1 MEGGPHREGGCNN
14 DAVREKQIDFKSL
27 GGETNESG
35 NSLAPASLSAIFRLC
50 CVDLCGF
57 MVLRITPIFIMT
69 KISPEVEIRM
79 PMEAFPPVS
88 ADVSFISNSF
98 PKYKLGI
105 DNQILEEPV
114 EDNQGPS
121 LKDVIEQE
129 ASNLS
134 DQHKRISVRDLASK
148 FDKNLA
154 AAAKLSNEAKLR
166 DVASLEGHVLLKK
179 LRDALESLRGRFA
192 GRNKEDVEKA
202 ISMVEA
208 LAVKLTQNEGEL
220 IQEKFEVKKLV
231 NFLKQASEDAKKL
244 VNQEKSFACAE
255 IESARAVVL
264 RIGEALEEQEKVS
277 QASKPQDVDGLI
289 EEVQEARR
297 IKLLHQ
303 PSKVMA
309 MEYEL
314 RALRDQIREKSIF
327 SIQLQKELTMSKR
340 DEENKSRLYML
351 NGSEALGSYLR
362 VQPCSDEVPQVSK
375 CSFQWYRL
383 SSEGSWR
390 EVISGAN
397 KSIYA
402 PDPSDVGR
410 ILQVDIVSNGKKL
423 TLTTNPIQTGL
434 GSHVEALLRKSNTD
448 FNVVISQ
455 MNGKDHSSHSTH
467 SFNVGRMRIKLCRG
481 WITKAREIYSP
492 SMQLCGVRGD
502 AGNAAKALFWQ
513 ARKGLSFV
521 LTFESEKERNVAV
534 MVARK
539 YALDCNV
546 VLAGPDDLVFA
557 MQPQVGKEV
566 LIKTQG
572 NIA

>member
-1 MEGGPHREGGCNN
+1 
-14 DAVREKQIDFKSL
+14 
-27 GGETNESG
+27 
-35 NSLAPASLSAIFRLC
+35 
-50 CVDLCGF
+50 
-57 MVLRITPIFIMT
+57 MT
-69 KISPEVEIRM
+69 KISPEVEIKM
-79 PMEAFPPVS
+79 PMEAVPPVS
-88 ADVSFISNSF
+88 ADVSFISSSF
-98 PKYKLGI
+98 PKYKLAA
-105 DNQILEEPV
+105 DNQILDEPM

-121 LKDVIEQE
+121 LKDVIEEE

-134 DQHKRISVRDLASK
+134 DQHERISVRDLASK
-148 FDKNLA
+148 FDKNLT

-179 LRDALESLRGRFA
+179 LRDALEFLKGRFA

-220 IQEKFEVKKLV
+220 IQEKYEVKKLA

-264 RIGEALEEQEKVS
+264 RIGAALEEQEKAS
-277 QASKPQDVDGLI
+277 QDSEPKDVHGLV

-327 SIQLQKELTMSKR
+327 SIKLQKELTMSKR
-340 DEENKSRLYML
+340 DEKNKSRSYML
-351 NGSEALGSYLR
+351 DGSEALGSYLR
-362 VQPCSDEVPQVSK
+362 VQPNSDKVPQISK

-390 EVISGAN
+390 EVISGASG
-397 KSIYA
+397 SIYA
-402 PDPSDVGR
+402 PDPFDVGR
-410 ILQVDIVSNGKKL
+410 ILQVDIVSDGKKL
-423 TLTTNPIQTGL
+423 TLTTNPIQSVSGL
-434 GSHVEALLRKSNTD
+434 GSHVEALLRKSNAD

-455 MNGKDHSSHSTH
+455 MNGKDHSSRSVHTFS
-467 SFNVGRMRIKLCRG
+467 VGRMRIKLCRG
-481 WITKAREIYSP
+481 WITKSREIYSP
-492 SMQLCGVRGD
+492 SMQLCGVRG
-502 AGNAAKALFWQ
+502 GFSNAVKALFWQ

-521 LTFESEKERNVAV
+521 LTFESERERNAAI

-546 VLAGPDDLVFA
+546 VLAGPDDLV
-557 MQPQVGKEV
+557 
-566 LIKTQG
+566 
-572 NIA
+572 

>member
-1 MEGGPHREGGCNN
+1 MS
-14 DAVREKQIDFKSL
+14 Q
-27 GGETNESG
+27 T
-35 NSLAPASLSAIFRLC
+35 
-50 CVDLCGF
+50 
-57 MVLRITPIFIMT
+57 TPIFTMT

-98 PKYKLGI
+98 PKYKLGA

-166 DVASLEGHVLLKK
+166 EVASLEGHVLLKK

-264 RIGEALEEQEKVS
+264 RIGEALEEQEKAS

-297 IKLLHQ
+297 IKLMHQ
-303 PSKVMA
+303 PSKVLA

-314 RALRDQIREKSIF
+314 RALRDQIREKCIF
-327 SIQLQKELTMSKR
+327 SIKLQKELTMSKR

-351 NGSEALGSYLR
+351 DGSETLGSFLR
-362 VQPCSDEVPQVSK
+362 VQPCSDEVPQVLK
-375 CSFQWYRL
+375 CSVQWYRL

-423 TLTTNPIQTGL
+423 TLTTNPIQTVSGL
-434 GSHVEALLRKSNTD
+434 GSHVETLLRKSNTD

-502 AGNAAKALFWQ
+502 VGNAAKALFWQ

-521 LTFESEKERNVAV
+521 LTFESERERNVAI

-546 VLAGPDDLVFA
+546 VLAGPDDLV
-557 MQPQVGKEV
+557 
-566 LIKTQG
+566 
-572 NIA
+572 

>member
-1 MEGGPHREGGCNN
+1 M
-14 DAVREKQIDFKSL
+14 
-27 GGETNESG
+27 
-35 NSLAPASLSAIFRLC
+35 
-50 CVDLCGF
+50 
-57 MVLRITPIFIMT
+57 ITPIFTMT

-98 PKYKLGI
+98 PKYKLGA

-166 DVASLEGHVLLKK
+166 EVASLEGHVLLKK

-255 IESARAVVL
+255 IQSARSVVL
-264 RIGEALEEQEKVS
+264 RIGEALEEQEKAS

-314 RALRDQIREKSIF
+314 RALRDQIREKSIV
-327 SIQLQKELTMSKR
+327 SIKLQKELTMSKR
-340 DEENKSRLYML
+340 DEENKSCLYIL
-351 NGSEALGSYLR
+351 HGSEALGSYLR

-423 TLTTNPIQTGL
+423 TLTTNPIQTVSGL
-434 GSHVEALLRKSNTD
+434 GSHVETLLRKSNTD

-521 LTFESEKERNVAV
+521 LTFESERERNVAI
-534 MVARK
+534 MIARK

-546 VLAGPDDLVFA
+546 VLAGPDDLV
-557 MQPQVGKEV
+557 
-566 LIKTQG
+566 
-572 NIA
+572 

>member
-1 MEGGPHREGGCNN
+1 
-14 DAVREKQIDFKSL
+14 
-27 GGETNESG
+27 
-35 NSLAPASLSAIFRLC
+35 
-50 CVDLCGF
+50 
-57 MVLRITPIFIMT
+57 MT

-98 PKYKLGI
+98 PKYKLGA

-166 DVASLEGHVLLKK
+166 EVASLEGHVLLKK

-255 IESARAVVL
+255 IQSARSVVL
-264 RIGEALEEQEKVS
+264 RIGEALEEQEKAS

-327 SIQLQKELTMSKR
+327 SIKLQKELTMNKR
-340 DEENKSRLYML
+340 DEENKSCLYIL
-351 NGSEALGSYLR
+351 HGSEALGSYLR

-423 TLTTNPIQTGL
+423 TLTTNPIQTVSGL
-434 GSHVEALLRKSNTD
+434 GSHVETLLRKSNTD

-521 LTFESEKERNVAV
+521 LTFESERERNVAI
-534 MVARK
+534 MIARK

-546 VLAGPDDLVFA
+546 CIPLSLLSTDSYVGFLVSSLIRCYHLQICFKNSKCFSLLKWIPSFLVISFWTFMQIKKEYFVCKCQVVLAGPDDLV
-557 MQPQVGKEV
+557 
-566 LIKTQG
+566 
-572 NIA
+572 

>member
-1 MEGGPHREGGCNN
+1 MS
-14 DAVREKQIDFKSL
+14 QIL
-27 GGETNESG
+27 ISG
-35 NSLAPASLSAIFRLC
+35 IF
-50 CVDLCGF
+50 
-57 MVLRITPIFIMT
+57 TMT
-69 KISPEVEIRM
+69 KISPEVEIKM
-79 PMEAFPPVS
+79 PMEAVPPVS
-88 ADVSFISNSF
+88 ADVSFISNGF
-98 PKYKLGI
+98 PKYKLGA
-105 DNQILEEPV
+105 DNQVVEEPV
-114 EDNQGPS
+114 QGNQGPS
-121 LKDVIEQE
+121 LKDVIDEE
-129 ASNLS
+129 ASNLY

-166 DVASLEGHVLLKK
+166 EVASLEGHVLLKK
-179 LRDALESLRGRFA
+179 LRDALESLRGCFA
-192 GRNKEDVEKA
+192 GINKEDVEKA
-202 ISMVEA
+202 IAMVEA

-220 IQEKFEVKKLV
+220 IQEKFEVKKLA

-277 QASKPQDVDGLI
+277 QASKPKDVDGLV

-303 PSKVMA
+303 PFKVMA

-327 SIQLQKELTMSKR
+327 SIKLQKELTMTKMS
-340 DEENKSRLYML
+340 EENKYQLYKL
-351 NGSEALGSYLR
+351 GGSEVLGSYLR
-362 VQPCSDEVPQVSK
+362 VQPCSDEVPQISK

-397 KSIYA
+397 RSIYA

-410 ILQVDIVSNGKKL
+410 ILQVDVVSNGKKL
-423 TLTTNPIQTGL
+423 TLSTNPIQTVSGL
-434 GSHVEALLRKSNTD
+434 GSHVDTLLRKSNID

-467 SFNVGRMRIKLCRG
+467 SFGVGRMRIKLCRG

-492 SMQLCGVRGD
+492 SMLLCGVRGD
-502 AGNAAKALFWQ
+502 ASNAAKTLFWQ

-521 LTFESEKERNVAV
+521 LTFESERDRNAAI

-539 YALDCNV
+539 HALDCNV
-546 VLAGPDDLVFA
+546 VLAGPDDLV
-557 MQPQVGKEV
+557 
-566 LIKTQG
+566 
-572 NIA
+572 

>member
-1 MEGGPHREGGCNN
+1 
-14 DAVREKQIDFKSL
+14 
-27 GGETNESG
+27 
-35 NSLAPASLSAIFRLC
+35 
-50 CVDLCGF
+50 
-57 MVLRITPIFIMT
+57 MT

-98 PKYKLGI
+98 PKYKLGA

-129 ASNLS
+129 ASNLA

-166 DVASLEGHVLLKK
+166 EVASLEGHVLLKK

-255 IESARAVVL
+255 IESARSVVL
-264 RIGEALEEQEKVS
+264 RIGEALEEQEKAS
-277 QASKPQDVDGLI
+277 QKPQDVDGLI

-327 SIQLQKELTMSKR
+327 SIKLQKELTLSKR
-340 DEENKSRLYML
+340 DEENKYRLYML
-351 NGSEALGSYLR
+351 VGSDALGSYLR
-362 VQPCSDEVPQVSK
+362 VQPCSGEVPQVLK

-423 TLTTNPIQTGL
+423 TLTTNPIQTVSGL

-502 AGNAAKALFWQ
+502 VGNAAKALFWQ

-521 LTFESEKERNVAV
+521 LSFESERERNVAI
-534 MVARK
+534 MIARK

-546 VLAGPDDLVFA
+546 VLGGPDDLV
-557 MQPQVGKEV
+557 
-566 LIKTQG
+566 
-572 NIA
+572 